1 MYAAAEV
8 NDHVGT
14 QKESGRVMW
23 KPRKDTSERSK
34 PADSGC
40 CLASHENQEKINFF
54 WVNHSVYFVMAVYEG
69 GYASFTQ

>member
-1 MYAAAEV
+1 MLGHRKRVAELCE
-8 NDHVGT
+8 NQEKT
-14 QKESGRVMW
+14 
-23 KPRKDTSERSK
+23 PLKDPSLPTL
-34 PADSGC
+34 GC